1 MVPHCSFDLH
11 FSNVSCL
18 EYIFIAYGPF
28 VYLHWKNV
36 YSWSLLIFELGFLLL
51 FLSFGSSLYILD
63 INLLSDIICK
73 YFSHS
78 MTCLFTLLTIVL

>member
-63 INLLSDIICK
+63 INLLSDI
-73 YFSHS
+73 
-78 MTCLFTLLTIVL
+78 